1 MEMSLGNLC
10 SCLFFTHDD
19 PEEKTIN
26 KISETLAEVNHK
38 VSDLHKQRIQPSLRK
53 DALSNSSLDLV
64 AKEPLRQEKVKVVTK
79 PKQDSRKEEANP
91 YWLDRFFPERSLG
104 GGPVEHLPSSE
115 KKFWDDLI
123 KEYLTPL
130 EMNDKQKADQK
141 KGLEE
146 FRDQLVFTFVMV
158 NFMWVIA
165 ITLMQNE
172 KEILS
177 VDWPFDVK
185 YNVSYNNMAENPEL
199 EMISDPLVLEP
210 IGLFFLIA
218 FIGVMTLQI
227 IGMFMH
233 RWTSFSH
240 TMATTKLGKDAVEA
254 NEIFNYIKLLFKFNE
269 DSDDSGPK
277 IKEKDKRRGTVAN
290 LLADTERSE
299 KSGGNLNIMEEFE
312 KRHSIAMSRP
322 DEFERRLS
330 QTGIRRDTL
339 ANIKRRQSV
348 AERRASLVDQRRQ
361 SIINRRSS
369 MATGRRDS
377 GIMFE
382 GNNSLA
388 ILQNNRKNSA
398 VRFSIDSKQGVEN
411 NGYEDSD
418 YGVSLASSYS
428 NNQQDNRFETI
439 ESNF

>member
-1 MEMSLGNLC
+1 MNESWYSPTAISFFSVFGAFILAGLLHPYEISCLLYMLVYYFTIPSMYLLLVIYSLFNMWNVSWGTREVPKDDNEEQQKKIEEVKQAVKPEDQGMLNNLLSQLNLGGKKGQKGGMEMSLGNLC

-199 EMISDPLVLEP
+199 EMMSDPLVLEP

-233 RWTSFSH
+233 RWTSC
-240 TMATTKLGKDAVEA
+240 KL
-254 NEIFNYIKLLFKFNE
+254 
-269 DSDDSGPK
+269 
-277 IKEKDKRRGTVAN
+277 
-290 LLADTERSE
+290 
-299 KSGGNLNIMEEFE
+299 
-312 KRHSIAMSRP
+312 
-322 DEFERRLS
+322 
-330 QTGIRRDTL
+330 TL
-339 ANIKRRQSV
+339 
-348 AERRASLVDQRRQ
+348 
-361 SIINRRSS
+361 
-369 MATGRRDS
+369 
-377 GIMFE
+377 
-382 GNNSLA
+382 
-388 ILQNNRKNSA
+388 
-398 VRFSIDSKQGVEN
+398 
-411 NGYEDSD
+411 
-418 YGVSLASSYS
+418 
-428 NNQQDNRFETI
+428 
-439 ESNF
+439 